1 MAKDT
6 LAVGVRRSLMPLQ
19 TLTDERA
26 IRHRLAAFARTLDQ
40 RQWDCLGEV
49 FAPEALLIYGA
60 HQPQGLVAIEQ
71 HFRAFLGGCGPSQH
85 LLGNIEIEV
94 QGDQAHSVAA
104 VCASHRAVNKD
115 DTREFIARGNYAA
128 QWIRLPQGWRVARWE
143 WQNGWFTGDFSIL
156 APG

>member
-1 MAKDT
+1 M
-6 LAVGVRRSLMPLQ
+6 SLQNL
-19 TLTDERA
+19 LDERA

-40 RQWDCLGEV
+40 RQWDSLGEV
-49 FAPEALLIYGA
+49 FAPDAQLVYGA
-60 HQPQGLVAIEQ
+60 HQPQGLVAIEH

-85 LLGNIEIEV
+85 LLGNIEIDV
-94 QGDQAHSVAA
+94 QGDWAQSLAA
-104 VCASHRAVNKD
+104 VCASHRANGER
-115 DTREFIARGNYAA
+115 DTREFIARGSYAA